1 MSNQA
6 VFRTALRVGL
16 LAGALCVAWV
26 VLLYATGQN
35 PLGPKRLMTILAGP
49 VAAVGAQWLVR
60 KRYRPLA
67 SMGKQLLVGLLAVG
81 LTAVLTAV
89 GVYSV
94 ARVGGEKL
102 LLRNVAEATR
112 IVEASRR
119 QFSEK
124 ELSKAAYE
132 ANLRSVPVAAGTAQ
146 GVASE
151 EFQKKLIAGLLII
164 LPGAIFLRR

>member
-1 MSNQA
+1 MNNQA
-6 VFRTALRVGL
+6 VIRTALRVGVI
-16 LAGALCVAWV
+16 AGVICIAWI

-35 PLGPKRLMTILAGP
+35 PLGPKRLMSIFVVPA
-49 VAAVGAQWLVR
+49 AAVMAQWQVR
-60 KRYRPLA
+60 KHYRELA
-67 SMGKQLLVGLLAVG
+67 SLGKQLLVGLIVAG
-81 LTAVLTAV
+81 LTAALSAV

-102 LLRNVAEATR
+102 LQRNVTEATR
-112 IVEASRR
+112 IVEASRK

-146 GVASE
+146 GVANE